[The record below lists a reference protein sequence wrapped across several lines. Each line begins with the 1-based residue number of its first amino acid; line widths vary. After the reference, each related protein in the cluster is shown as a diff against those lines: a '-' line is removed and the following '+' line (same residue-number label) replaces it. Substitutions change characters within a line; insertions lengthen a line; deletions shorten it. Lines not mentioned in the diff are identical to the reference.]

1 MRRFSLAMAAV
12 AACIAAIATGAVA
25 EPRPDGLW
33 FSTPKLPADSEL
45 YDTQVNET
53 TGNASFTYMIDS
65 GLAFVVLERFE
76 SEEKGL
82 GDIADT
88 VAEFESIDADTVNV
102 VTSSDDSTL
111 DKIASAA
118 EAAFGKEQAQ
128 ALSENYSY
136 PVAIAEYFT
145 GDNEDSR
152 KNTDLFIATDQWI
165 FRVHIA
171 ISVDA
176 EEDYRGLVPGWL
188 GSMAL
193 ED

>member
-45 YDTQVNET
+45 YDTQVSET

-65 GLAFVVLERFE
+65 GLAVVVLERFE
-76 SEEKGL
+76 SEGEGL
-82 GDIADT
+82 DSIAGI

-118 EAAFGKEQAQ
+118 EAVLGKEQAQ

-145 GDNEDSR
+145 GENEDSR
-152 KNTDLFIATDQWI
+152 KNTDLFITTDQWI
-165 FRVHIA
+165 FRVHIV
-171 ISVDA
+171 IPVDS
-176 EEDYRGLVPGWL
+176 EEDYRGLILGWL
-188 GSMAL
+188 ADMTL